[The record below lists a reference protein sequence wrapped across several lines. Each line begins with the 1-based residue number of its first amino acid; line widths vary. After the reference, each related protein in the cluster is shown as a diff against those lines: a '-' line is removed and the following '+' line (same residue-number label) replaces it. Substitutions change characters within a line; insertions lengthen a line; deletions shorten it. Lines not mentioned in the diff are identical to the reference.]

1 MLDYALN
8 TNANMVIE
16 WIRHY
21 DIEAFYRTLD
31 DKVGMAFLETWQPS
45 PMTTKKSMVKYLT
58 QMQAH
63 YDAYHKVAG
72 KPQ

>member
-1 MLDYALN
+1 MYDYALN

-31 DKVGMAFLETWQPS
+31 DKVGMDFLEFWQPS
-45 PMTTKKSMVKYLT
+45 PMTTKESMVKYLT
-58 QMQAH
+58 GMQAH
-63 YDAYHKVAG
+63 YDACHKVAG
-72 KPQ
+72 KPK